1 MVVLDV
7 ESATSE
13 MGDVEV
19 VEVVRKEMAMETA
32 FRENRVT
39 VVCRT
44 PSKRQL
50 RKMAIAAAQAAAR
63 LEILKYVVRLSANVG
78 CRIKSRRNMLVE
90 DVEAPCKGSKGHKGF
105 REEAPGFCAHFKCSA
120 VGSGR
125 AGGTRCLVARKAG
138 RGV

>member
-32 FRENRVT
+32 FREKRVT

-63 LEILKYVVRLSANVG
+63 LEILKYVVRLNANVELKHAG
-78 CRIKSRRNMLVE
+78 T
-90 DVEAPCKGSKGHKGF
+90 CK
-105 REEAPGFCAHFKCSA
+105 
-120 VGSGR
+120 
-125 AGGTRCLVARKAG
+125 
-138 RGV
+138 